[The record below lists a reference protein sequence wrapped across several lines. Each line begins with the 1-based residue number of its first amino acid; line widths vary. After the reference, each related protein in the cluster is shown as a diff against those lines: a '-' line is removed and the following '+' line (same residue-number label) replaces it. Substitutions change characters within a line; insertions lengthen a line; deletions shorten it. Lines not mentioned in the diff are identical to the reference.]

1 MKHGQSESLS
11 SARQGFI
18 VPPTAAT
25 MILRILSAD
34 ACRFTSTYIY
44 AGAVGL
50 AAQAYQLIGLL
61 NTNIEKKMPTPQ
73 NFADLLQQAEQLT
86 ADIDAGEELPR
97 VRRNL
102 QQIAEAGQRLLDK
115 TSGVLDEGTDVKA

>member
-1 MKHGQSESLS
+1 
-11 SARQGFI
+11 
-18 VPPTAAT
+18 
-25 MILRILSAD
+25 
-34 ACRFTSTYIY
+34 
-44 AGAVGL
+44 
-50 AAQAYQLIGLL
+50 
-61 NTNIEKKMPTPQ
+61 MPTPQ